1 MVGGAGLM
9 QVFDPD
15 LSEFSPIVSCLL
27 GSFSTAPAPGT
38 SEAGRLCLQAK

>member
-9 QVFDPD
+9 QVFEPD

-38 SEAGRLCLQAK
+38 SEAGRPGLQAE